1 MIKPVTFPV
10 ICRALYLPRPTR
22 YMNWTAVVG
31 TLLVLFYYAVAS
43 SLGVALIYWFRD
55 CDPMMT
61 GAITSYDQGAAVATT
76 LLSGLTLWQAIGK
89 TFSGIRFPKMPVT
102 TELCPANMTFSG
114 VPINE
119 QSNVNVD
126 YLFPLY
132 KFSSYWSGFLS
143 AALTI
148 ILGLALSL
156 LTESLN
162 AAWRTRASLS
172 LTCLVLVKGLCSRLR
187 KEGKAFHLSGGKL
200 TTPSRKRP
208 RNAEGRRRCTKFDS
222 FTLCA
227 LRSCVHDFFRRN
239 EIPTVEKT
247 TAEFS
252 VRTQLPSLRRCTVRR
267 LLTDI
272 GFKHGERSCDSLL
285 VDQDDIIDRRKHY
298 LRDVESYQAEDQKIV
313 YLDET

>member
-1 MIKPVTFPV
+1 MEPSEVKSERDLFVV
-10 ICRALYLPRPTR
+10 VRPFSCLDGQTTKELQQEQERPHPEKLLMRHDFFTDTR
-22 YMNWTAVVG
+22 
-31 TLLVLFYYAVAS
+31 
-43 SLGVALIYWFRD
+43 
-55 CDPMMT
+55 T
-61 GAITSYDQGAAVATT
+61 GA
-76 LLSGLTLWQAIGK
+76 
-89 TFSGIRFPKMPVT
+89 
-102 TELCPANMTFSG
+102 
-114 VPINE
+114 
-119 QSNVNVD
+119 
-126 YLFPLY
+126 
-132 KFSSYWSGFLS
+132 
-143 AALTI
+143 
-148 ILGLALSL
+148 
-156 LTESLN
+156 TESRN

-200 TTPSRKRP
+200 TTPSRKHL

-227 LRSCVHDFFRRN
+227 LRSCLHDFFRRN
-239 EIPTVEKT
+239 EIPMVEKT

-272 GFKHGERSCDSLL
+272 GFKHGERSCNSLL
-285 VDQDDIIDRRKHY
+285 LDQDDIIDRRNHY